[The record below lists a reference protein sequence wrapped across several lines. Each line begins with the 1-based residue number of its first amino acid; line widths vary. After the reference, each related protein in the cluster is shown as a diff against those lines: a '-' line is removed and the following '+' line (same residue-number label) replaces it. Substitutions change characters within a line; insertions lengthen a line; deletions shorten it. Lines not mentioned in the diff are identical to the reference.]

1 MTDTVLVAVSDSPA
15 AFEAAEVAVELAART
30 GATLHAL
37 SVLGTG
43 ALNGRLVEG
52 ADHLNLVR
60 EQAATAALRH
70 VAALCATAGVAC
82 TETRRHGHVAAQIL
96 EYAHDVGA
104 TVIVMACVDRPS
116 HTLPYVGSQTL
127 RVLEFATVPVLVVP
141 VRRSVHRGAFAPG

>member
-15 AFEAAEVAVELAART
+15 AFEAAEVAVELAARI

-43 ALNGRLVEG
+43 ALNGRLEG
-52 ADHLNLVR
+52 ADHLNVVR

-82 TETRRHGHVAAQIL
+82 TEIRRHGQVAAQIL

-141 VRRSVHRGAFAPG
+141 VRRSDHRGAFAPG

>member
-1 MTDTVLVAVSDSPA
+1 MTEIVLVAVSDSPA
-15 AFEAAEVAVELAART
+15 AFDAAAVAVELAGRL
-30 GATLHAL
+30 GASLHAL

-43 ALNGRLVEG
+43 ELTGRLEG
-52 ADHLNLVR
+52 ADQMNLVR

-70 VAALCATAGVAC
+70 VTALCAAAGVAC
-82 TETRRHGHVAAQIL
+82 TEIRRHGHVAAQIL

-141 VRRSVHRGAFAPG
+141 ARRGAHRGAFAPG